1 MELLR
6 PFLWHQRNGYT
17 KYNSV
22 SFEKGFVHVQK
33 EIVRQ
38 LPKVELHC
46 HLDGSVPMATLK
58 KLAEKQDFDMSL
70 LDQIAAPEKCTDL
83 VDYLKGFDVLL
94 QLLQTSEQLEES
106 AFAIA
111 EAAAL
116 ENVRYLELRFAP
128 LLHTDAGMTVPEIIA
143 AVSRGIK
150 KAMEQYDIVVN
161 LLICGMRPHSNEDNL
176 KMLSEAI
183 STQEQLLVGF
193 DMAGPE
199 PDMANDH
206 IEPLTAFAQDSGLQL
221 TLHAGEC
228 GCAHNV
234 VQAIHLGAERIGHG
248 IAAQM
253 DETTQQLC
261 IEKGTVIEMCPTS
274 NIQTNAV
281 EDWESYPLLDFMEK
295 GIKCCINTDNR
306 TVSDTTLTK
315 EYLLLAEHLG
325 IDYAMMKKLNLN
337 GLTGTFTTSETKEKL
352 SAVINEAYAPYV

>member
-1 MELLR
+1 M
-6 PFLWHQRNGYT
+6 
-17 KYNSV
+17 
-22 SFEKGFVHVQK
+22 QK

-58 KLAEKQDFDMSL
+58 ELAEKQDFDMSL

-83 VDYLKGFDVLL
+83 VDYLKGFDILL
-94 QLLQTSEQLEES
+94 QLLQTSEQLEKA

-116 ENVRYLELRFAP
+116 ENVCYLELRFAP
-128 LLHTDAGMTVPEIIA
+128 LFHTDKGMKVAEIIA
-143 AVSRGIK
+143 AVSHGLR
-150 KAMEQYDIVVN
+150 KAMKEYNIMVN
-161 LLICGMRPHSNEDNL
+161 VLICGMRPQSNDINL
-176 KMLSEAI
+176 EMLSEAI
-183 STQEQLLVGF
+183 STKEQLLVGF

-206 IEPLTAFAQDSGLQL
+206 IEPLTTFAQENGLQL

-234 VQAIHLGAERIGHG
+234 AQAIRLGAKRVGHG
-248 IAAQM
+248 IAIQK
-253 DETTQQLC
+253 DESAQQLC
-261 IEKGTVIEMCPTS
+261 IEKGTVVEMCPTS

-281 EDWESYPLLDFMEK
+281 ENWNAYPLLDFMQK

-325 IDYAMMKKLNLN
+325 VDYKMMKTLNLN
-337 GLTGTFTTSETKEKL
+337 GLAGAFTTSKVKEEI
-352 SAVINEAYAPYV
+352 SAVISESYAPYI

>member
-1 MELLR
+1 M
-6 PFLWHQRNGYT
+6 
-17 KYNSV
+17 
-22 SFEKGFVHVQK
+22 QK
-33 EIVRQ
+33 EIIHQ

-46 HLDGSVPMATLK
+46 HLDGSVPMATLI

-70 LDQIAAPEKCTDL
+70 LDQIAAPEKCMDL
-83 VDYLKGFDVLL
+83 VDYLKGFDILL

-106 AFAIA
+106 AYAIA
-111 EAAAL
+111 ETAAL

-128 LLHTDAGMTVPEIIA
+128 LLHTDAGMRVSEIIA
-143 AVSRGIK
+143 AVSKGIR
-150 KAMEQYDIVVN
+150 KAMEKYDIMVN

-234 VQAIHLGAERIGHG
+234 VQAIYLGAERIGHG

-253 DETTQQLC
+253 DEAAQKLC

-281 EDWESYPLLDFMEK
+281 ENWEDYPLLDFMEK

-306 TVSDTTLTK
+306 TVSDTTLTT
-315 EYLLLAEHLG
+315 EYWLLAKHLG
-325 IDYAMMKKLNLN
+325 IDYAMMKTLNLN
-337 GLTGTFTTSETKEKL
+337 GLAGAFTTLEAKEKI
-352 SAVINEAYAPYV
+352 SAMINEAYAPYV